1 MPLLRFCFIISVLLL
16 LCKEQA
22 VAQLAASRFSN
33 NPSSSVDPLNARQM
47 DSLDKLNYLGFRR
60 NSTSSLQVVS
70 GAKFKN
76 GVPSSTRVSRVP
88 FPAGRPLTS
97 QKTNSVCYTIS
108 GREFLVLDSLVL
120 YSGDPT
126 MTADGNVLVS
136 GETYHWPQISMG
148 GFCMKT
154 DIYGNVIWARIYD
167 SVNASVPLYTNFFK
181 SLELNDGSIL
191 WVGRTDNRKSGNQ
204 DLVFLKT
211 DNAGNNLWVKTY
223 ASRLWQ
229 GFNGSGDYFY
239 LTGLNQDSQ
248 TGDVYFTGAH
258 WGGMCAITKLDPS
271 DGHIIW
277 SNGYHTYNTNRA
289 FGLVINSSNL
299 YLLQL
304 GNGYYNDS
312 YIDAIAVNKT
322 TGDTLFTRG
331 YVQTGDSYAP
341 RLYSVYGMT
350 QTNNGHFLL
359 TGPTTGYFEYPVYT
373 GTVDLHHAGVI
384 ELDENLGFVKAY
396 GFKSRVPGNS
406 YNTRVSVF
414 PDGTGFF
421 TMLKYLTPYNGEEHI
436 SLFKDDKIFHQRN
449 RLHLNEG
456 LPYEPASLKLS
467 DGGFLD
473 IKMAGDSTKLASDG
487 SRLDYYRI
495 HTSDTPSMC
504 LGLKDSAT
512 SLWYFNFQE
521 HKVYMD
527 SVYRNLFTESL
538 PKSYNSWSFA
548 AAPEPACQ
556 VTSHCDTLALESSA
570 AIVCPG
576 TSVILTIH
584 KNKEC
589 GGLVPLI
596 YDTTWV
602 SHVRP
607 LNDSSL
613 SFTFDKPGTG
623 YIHGSLLG
631 CRLRQDSVLIQ
642 VLPARNSLE
651 LGSDTVIC
659 PGNSIQ
665 LHGGKGFA
673 TYAWQ
678 DGSADSV
685 YTVTS
690 PGTYYL
696 TTTNSCGGIYS
707 DTVRVQPHAP
717 IPLDLGIDRNKCNS
731 DTLHLNA
738 PAGFLNYQ
746 WSNDYNISSTTAQN
760 VIVNPLTDT
769 AYYIQAEKTPGCF
782 AYDTVRIH
790 VNTSPPINLGA
801 DRSFCSGDSAVFDA
815 GSGFDQYTWSNGGN
829 SRQMSVRTAGLYS
842 VVALTAEGCKSY
854 DTVRVV
860 NVFSKPVVSLDQ
872 TGFLCFGNSRVL
884 DAGIFAS
891 YAWNDGTTSQKLTA
905 RGIGTYAVQVTDNH
919 GCRGGDTTR
928 ITAILPLPSGFLPP
942 DTLLCSYDKIFIT
955 ALRPYKSYQ
964 WSNGASASS
973 LNISQPGT
981 YWLQVKDENG
991 CEGRDTIII
1000 NPKDC
1005 MKGCHVPTAF
1015 SPNSDGRNDLFRPML
1030 FGHVKKYHFIVYSR
1044 WGQVIFETTELNR
1057 AWDGTVAGT
1066 LQQSN
1071 VFTWMCT
1078 YQFEGEEMKTEKGT
1092 VMLVR

>member
-1 MPLLRFCFIISVLLL
+1 
-16 LCKEQA
+16 
-22 VAQLAASRFSN
+22 
-33 NPSSSVDPLNARQM
+33 
-47 DSLDKLNYLGFRR
+47 
-60 NSTSSLQVVS
+60 
-70 GAKFKN
+70 
-76 GVPSSTRVSRVP
+76 
-88 FPAGRPLTS
+88 
-97 QKTNSVCYTIS
+97 
-108 GREFLVLDSLVL
+108 
-120 YSGDPT
+120 
-126 MTADGNVLVS
+126 
-136 GETYHWPQISMG
+136 
-148 GFCMKT
+148 
-154 DIYGNVIWARIYD
+154 
-167 SVNASVPLYTNFFK
+167 
-181 SLELNDGSIL
+181 
-191 WVGRTDNRKSGNQ
+191 
-204 DLVFLKT
+204 
-211 DNAGNNLWVKTY
+211 
-223 ASRLWQ
+223 
-229 GFNGSGDYFY
+229 
-239 LTGLNQDSQ
+239 
-248 TGDVYFTGAH
+248 
-258 WGGMCAITKLDPS
+258 
-271 DGHIIW
+271 
-277 SNGYHTYNTNRA
+277 
-289 FGLVINSSNL
+289 
-299 YLLQL
+299 
-304 GNGYYNDS
+304 
-312 YIDAIAVNKT
+312 
-322 TGDTLFTRG
+322 
-331 YVQTGDSYAP
+331 
-341 RLYSVYGMT
+341 
-350 QTNNGHFLL
+350 
-359 TGPTTGYFEYPVYT
+359 
-373 GTVDLHHAGVI
+373 
-384 ELDENLGFVKAY
+384 
-396 GFKSRVPGNS
+396 
-406 YNTRVSVF
+406 
-414 PDGTGFF
+414 
-421 TMLKYLTPYNGEEHI
+421 
-436 SLFKDDKIFHQRN
+436 
-449 RLHLNEG
+449 
-456 LPYEPASLKLS
+456 
-467 DGGFLD
+467 
-473 IKMAGDSTKLASDG
+473 
-487 SRLDYYRI
+487 
-495 HTSDTPSMC
+495 
-504 LGLKDSAT
+504 
-512 SLWYFNFQE
+512 
-521 HKVYMD
+521 
-527 SVYRNLFTESL
+527 
-538 PKSYNSWSFA
+538 
-548 AAPEPACQ
+548 
-556 VTSHCDTLALESSA
+556 
-570 AIVCPG
+570 
-576 TSVILTIH
+576 
-584 KNKEC
+584 
-589 GGLVPLI
+589 
-596 YDTTWV
+596 
-602 SHVRP
+602 
-607 LNDSSL
+607 
-613 SFTFDKPGTG
+613 
-623 YIHGSLLG
+623 
-631 CRLRQDSVLIQ
+631 
-642 VLPARNSLE
+642 
-651 LGSDTVIC
+651 
-659 PGNSIQ
+659 
-665 LHGGKGFA
+665 
-673 TYAWQ
+673 
-678 DGSADSV
+678 
-685 YTVTS
+685 VTS

-1005 MKGCHVPTAF
+1005 MKGCYVPTAF